1 MRKKYDSEFRLK
13 LVRAHLRG
21 NSITGLSKRYEV
33 PKTLLTKWI
42 SHYKLLGFQ
51 GLLPRPNARYSTD
64 FKLAAIQSYLKK
76 ELSLR
81 DCCLRYNIPSDST
94 LLNWLAKY
102 QVAGI
107 VGLGEQRG
115 RPRLMKDKP
124 SPKKKSVPLTRLEEL
139 EKENLY
145 LKAENELLKKLHA
158 LAQPKEAQKIK
169 R

>member
-1 MRKKYDSEFRLK
+1 MRKKHGAEFRLK
-13 LVRAHLRG
+13 LVRQHLRG
-21 NSITGLSKRYEV
+21 SSITGLSKKHQV

-42 SHYKLLGFQ
+42 SHYKLLGAQ
-51 GLLPRPNARYSTD
+51 GLFPKPNSHYSTE
-64 FKLAAIQSYLKK
+64 FKLAAIQSYRNK

-94 LLNWLAKY
+94 LLNWLVKY
-102 QVAGI
+102 DRAGV

-115 RPRLMKDKP
+115 RPQLMKDKL
-124 SPKKKSVPLTRLEEL
+124 SPKKKSGPLTRLEEL

-158 LAQPKEAQKIK
+158 LAQPKEAQKRK